1 MAIALLHTFSL
12 ADIAEGWDSQCK
24 FVYRGVKYAELKALQ
39 ASDPT
44 KVSETE
50 AVDGV
55 IQFITDHFVSGC
67 GLNEKSEHVELLATD
82 VADLPIETLT
92 KIFTEMNGGNLDP
105 KDTQP
110 EAPNETQPESLET
123 PTTTL

>member
-1 MAIALLHTFSL
+1 MAIALLHTYSL
-12 ADIAEGWDSQCK
+12 AGIAEGWDAQCK
-24 FVYRGVKYAELKALQ
+24 LVYRGVKYAELKALQ
-39 ASDPT
+39 ASDPS

-55 IQFITDHFVSGC
+55 IQFITDHFVSGT
-67 GLNEKSEHVELLATD
+67 GLDEASQPVALTAED

-105 KDTQP
+105 KDTLP
-110 EAPNETQPESLET
+110 EAPNETQPENLET
-123 PTTTL
+123 PTTTS